1 MKIPNGSIF
10 YIAGPVTGIEDSNRP
25 MFDQAAAWL
34 EQQGAVA
41 INPTVLPEG
50 LRSHQSYM
58 NICIPMLREADA
70 VLFLPGWHKSVGAKM
85 EFDEAK
91 RLGMPMYVYKPIS
104 DASISKLGEVDTYG
118 H

>member
-1 MKIPNGSIF
+1 MKIENVIF
-10 YIAGPVTGIEDSNRP
+10 YIAGPVTGVPDSNRP
-25 MFDQAAAWL
+25 MFDQAQAWL
-34 EQQGAVA
+34 EEQGAVV
-41 INPTVLPEG
+41 INPTMLPEG

-70 VLFLPGWHKSVGAKM
+70 VLLLPGWHKSVGAKM

-91 RLGMPMYVYKPIS
+91 GLGMPMYSYTPIR
-104 DASISKLGEVDTYG
+104 DASIAPLGEGVSHG